1 MATKDGWSAEA
12 YNKNASFVYSKEF
25 TTPVLDLLRAQ
36 PGERILDF
44 GCGSGELTL
53 QLKELVGPEGI
64 VIGID
69 SSVNMVHTQSSTIR
83 FGANTLRGSRLI
95 KLTRT
100 EWILPM

>member
-1 MATKDGWSAEA
+1 MTVKDGWSAEA

-36 PGERILDF
+36 LGERILDF

-69 SSVNMVHTQSSTIR
+69 SSANMVHTQSLTIR
-83 FGANTLRGSRLI
+83 FGANSVRGLRLI